1 VRLIVADILPSGFRG
16 WVIAVTLIGM
26 GLLVIYL
33 AWRLISLRRNPSP
46 KDPEN
51 LTPFLADEDLEGPR
65 LERVLGWSLIFVMV
79 VALALPVYFLFE
91 PGRQDRLLANFDE
104 KAVERGATL
113 FANDQLKAYDPTRS
127 LLCANCHGVDGGGG
141 FAPYVLQPEL
151 DICDDKE
158 KQGNP
163 NFPQCLPV
171 QAPWQAPPLDTVLQ
185 RFDEEQ
191 VFNIITYG
199 RPGTPMPAWGVA
211 SGKGVLNVQSINDL
225 VAYIKSI
232 QLTADAAKQRSTK
245 ALDGYK
251 QTWAK
256 NATDQQDKL
265 KTLQDQLAKAKTSGT
280 SAQDIAALQA
290 QVDEQVKVAASATA
304 WSQQVNGMKDG
315 EILFRL
321 NCARCHTKGASYYDP
336 NNIKLPP
343 QSPPGSGAFG
353 PNLTN
358 GSTLIQFP
366 NEAGRQEQ
374 LNWVTLGVPANELY
388 GQRGIS
394 SGRMPHFVNQ
404 LTKDQIQAIV
414 DYERSL

>member
-1 VRLIVADILPSGFRG
+1 MRLTLAGIVPNDFRG

-26 GLLVIYL
+26 VLLALYL
-33 AWRLISLRRNPSP
+33 GWRILSLRRNPSQ
-46 KDPEN
+46 KGPEN
-51 LTPFLADEDLEGPR
+51 LTTFLPDEDLEGPR

-79 VALALPVYFLFE
+79 SALALPVYFVFE
-91 PGRQDRLLANFDE
+91 PGRQDRLLEDFDE

-113 FANDQLKAYDPTRS
+113 FANDQSEAYDPTRS

-151 DICDDKE
+151 DICDIKE
-158 KQGNP
+158 NQANP
-163 NFPQCLPV
+163 DVPECLPV
-171 QAPWQAPPLDTVLQ
+171 SAPWQAPPLDTVLL

-199 RPGTPMPAWGVA
+199 RAGTPMPAWGVA
-211 SGKGVLNVQSINDL
+211 SGKGVLNTQSINDL
-225 VAYIKSI
+225 VAYIESI
-232 QLTADAAKQRSTK
+232 QFTADAAKQRSTK
-245 ALDGYK
+245 ALDSYK
-251 QTWAK
+251 NVWAK
-256 NATDQQDKL
+256 NADAEAKEAVALQ
-265 KTLQDQLAKAKTSGT
+265 KTADDAKASGK
-280 SAQDIAALQA
+280 SVDDIAKLQA
-290 QVDEQVKVAASATA
+290 DADEQKQVAASAAA
-304 WSQQVNGMKDG
+304 WSAQVNQMSEG

-336 NNIKLPP
+336 NNIKLPA

-374 LNWVTLGVPANELY
+374 VNWVTLGVPANELY

-394 SGRMPHFVNQ
+394 SGRMPHFVHQ
-404 LTKDQIQAIV
+404 LTKEQIQAIV
-414 DYERSL
+414 DYERGL